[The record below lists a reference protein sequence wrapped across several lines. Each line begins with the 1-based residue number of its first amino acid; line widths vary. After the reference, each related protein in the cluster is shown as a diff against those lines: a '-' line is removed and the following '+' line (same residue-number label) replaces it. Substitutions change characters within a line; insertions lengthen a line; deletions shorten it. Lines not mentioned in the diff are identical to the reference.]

1 MERIND
7 IQKPLLV
14 LDDNIVAAYEHEL
27 RVRHWELLAVGRS
40 NSQRL
45 LSHQLLPNHLLIHTL
60 YIPRT
65 HPAVKPPQ
73 TKQAEQCPNGL
84 GD

>member
-1 MERIND
+1 M
-7 IQKPLLV
+7 
-14 LDDNIVAAYEHEL
+14 
-27 RVRHWELLAVGRS
+27 RHWELLTIGRS

-45 LSHQLLPNHLLIHTL
+45 LPHHLLPNHLSIHTL

-73 TKQAEQCPNGL
+73 TRETGSTMPQRTWGVGCEATIGHSTR
-84 GD
+84 